1 MVTVTLVYL
10 NFYLVQIRSAEL
22 ILSYNWGYVVS
33 LNYFSP
39 WSEFYSIFFALIFF
53 FFQFIGCIYGGV
65 RVSPSYFI
73 YLWEIAFSFVCLHE
87 TFLGRLFFGMANN
100 DTWSVL
106 IQLDITEPYILD
118 LDFLC
123 PELRSETCCK
133 ADPIPKSDH
142 NTNNISLYFSYL
154 IITQ

>member
-53 FFQFIGCIYGGV
+53 FFSIYWMHIWGCKGLSFIFYIFM
-65 RVSPSYFI
+65 RD
-73 YLWEIAFSFVCLHE
+73 SF
-87 TFLGRLFFGMANN
+87 
-100 DTWSVL
+100 
-106 IQLDITEPYILD
+106 
-118 LDFLC
+118 FLC
-123 PELRSETCCK
+123 LSSWNFPGQALLWDGKQWYLISS
-133 ADPIPKSDH
+133 DPIGYYW
-142 NTNNISLYFSYL
+142 TLYFGFGFFVPWTEIRNLLQSWSYPE
-154 IITQ
+154 IWS